1 MSKGHQAKTDI
12 RANDAAGYVSLFAE
26 QLPGCGDL
34 VAGNVRATT
43 LQAPRVIDEGEP
55 CVLKHTHTVGN
66 IQAYLLPMP
75 SGMIKEN
82 PKTFC
87 DQDGNVALQVYTVV
101 CIFDVCRRTRVT
113 THYAM
118 IHKIEGYER
127 FKLDYMNLQL
137 KDCAEYT
144 LFRAAN
150 MTKT

>member
-1 MSKGHQAKTDI
+1 MSKGFLAKTDI

-26 QLPGCGDL
+26 QLPGCGGL

-43 LQAPRVIDEGEP
+43 LQAPRLIDEGEP
-55 CVLKHTHTVGN
+55 CVFKHTHTVGN
-66 IQAYLLPMP
+66 IQAYLLPM
-75 SGMIKEN
+75 SVDMIKEN

-87 DQDGNVALQVYTVV
+87 DQDGNVALKVYIIV

-150 MTKT
+150 MTK

>member
-1 MSKGHQAKTDI
+1 MSASTLRKTEI

-26 QLPGCGDL
+26 QLPNSGGL

-43 LQAPRVIDEGEP
+43 LQAPRMIDEGPP
-55 CVLKHTHTVGN
+55 CSLVHTHTVGN
-66 IQAYLLPMP
+66 IQTYLLPVAD
-75 SGMIKEN
+75 STVKEN

-87 DQDGNVALQVYTVV
+87 DQDGNVALKVLTVV

-118 IHKIEGYER
+118 IHKIEGFER

-137 KDCAEYT
+137 KPCAEYT

-150 MTKT
+150 FSK